1 LTETTVR
8 LQSIARQVPGLL
20 YQYEPVPLRELASQ
34 ALEMVRLS
42 AEQAQLSLNLDAG
55 GDELVVLADRT
66 RLLQVMLNLL
76 SNAVK
81 YNRPGGRVDLHLER
95 GDDGQA
101 QVDFID
107 TGIGIVEAELPCIFE
122 PFQRGG
128 QAHGSVEGTG
138 IGLAVTRTLVL
149 LMGGTV
155 QAASTPG
162 AGSTFSLR
170 LPLAGADAALP
181 AAAP

>member
-1 LTETTVR
+1 LTETT
-8 LQSIARQVPGLL
+8 
-20 YQYEPVPLRELASQ
+20 
-34 ALEMVRLS
+34 VRLS
-42 AEQAQLSLNLDAG
+42 AEQAQLSLNLDAD

-81 YNRPGGRVDLHLER
+81 YNRPSTTGPAAASICTSNVATTARHRWISLTPASGSSKPSCPASSSLSSGG
-95 GDDGQA
+95 
-101 QVDFID
+101 
-107 TGIGIVEAELPCIFE
+107 
-122 PFQRGG
+122 GG